1 MLVVHPPWLRGNYR
15 EMESDSDKMIKS
27 SATKRQGIL
36 VVSFGTSY
44 TTTRELCIK
53 SVENKIAASFPA
65 YEVRRAFT
73 SSMVIKKL
81 KERDKI
87 FVDNTEEALTKMKEA
102 GFKEVIVQPLHI
114 IPGVEYEKI
123 RKAVESFKKDGSFEK
138 IALGRPLLY
147 QVRDYKIAVEALQK
161 QIPDLN
167 SDQAVVLMGHGTYH
181 FSNAC
186 YVCLQSVLDDEK
198 LNVFLATV
206 EGYPELS
213 DIIPKLKAKE
223 ITEITLMPYMLVA
236 GDHAQNDMTGESGD
250 SWENVLRKE
259 GFAVNIYLHG
269 LGENPAYQDIYVE
282 HVKDAIVGV

>member
-1 MLVVHPPWLRGNYR
+1 MTLNIEGELERNG
-15 EMESDSDKMIKS
+15 ESDSEMIKYVT
-27 SATKRQGIL
+27 TKTQGIL

-44 TTTRELCIK
+44 TATRKLCIE

-81 KERDKI
+81 KERDKM
-87 FVDNTEEALTKMKEA
+87 FVDNTTEALGKMKKA

-123 RKAVESFKKDGSFEK
+123 KEAVESFKKDASFEK
-138 IALGRPLLY
+138 IVLGRPLLY
-147 QVRDYKIAVEALQK
+147 QIKDYKIAVKALQK
-161 QIPDLN
+161 QIPKLN
-167 SDQAVVLMGHGTYH
+167 NNQAVVLMGHGTYH

-186 YVCLQSVLDDEK
+186 YACLQSVIDAEK

-206 EGYPELS
+206 EGYPELN
-213 DIIPKLKAKE
+213 DIIPRLKTKK

-236 GDHAQNDMTGESGD
+236 GDHAQNDMAGEEED
-250 SWENVLRKE
+250 SWASVLKKE
-259 GFAVNIYLHG
+259 GFTVNIYLQG
-269 LGENPAYQDIYVE
+269 LGENPAYQDIYLD
-282 HVKDAIVGV
+282 HVRDAIETKVF